1 MPDCIFCKIVA
12 GEIPAVKLYEDEK
25 VLAFMDI
32 MPIREG
38 HTLVIPKKHEPNF
51 QDLDDDIYQALM
63 AVTKKLAKKIEVEL
77 TPARVGL
84 AVSGFDVSH
93 THIHLVPMQNGF
105 DVTSKKAIEK
115 KLVQVETAELEKV
128 ADKIKLN

>member
-12 GEIPAVKLYEDEK
+12 GEIPSVKLYEDEK
-25 VLAFMDI
+25 VLAFLDI

-38 HTLVIPKKHEPNF
+38 HTLIIPKKHEPNF
-51 QDLDDDIYQALM
+51 QDLDDDNYQALM

-84 AVSGFDVSH
+84 AVSGFDVPH

-105 DVTSKKAIEK
+105 DVTSRKAIEK
-115 KLVQVETAELEKV
+115 KLEQVEISELKTV
-128 ADKIKLN
+128 ATKIRLN